1 VTVLALGP
9 ISPKGASRKQTHK
22 DHEVIVDT
30 IASRDAA
37 RAAELVSDH
46 LMRTLAWHSK
56 LSVLRDKIC
65 FDREGFRR
73 PAHPRTSRTAYWHTM
88 LSASSSKSNGAL
100 LATHGEGPALSTF
113 HAIILD
119 SRYAIILRSLIL

>member
-1 VTVLALGP
+1 
-9 ISPKGASRKQTHK
+9 
-22 DHEVIVDT
+22 VIVDA

-65 FDREGFRR
+65 FDREGLRR
-73 PAHPRTSRTAYWHTM
+73 PAHPRASRTAYWRTM
-88 LSASSSKSNGAL
+88 LSASSSKSNWWPPSHPWGGL
-100 LATHGEGPALSTF
+100 HSQPFMPSYLT
-113 HAIILD
+113 AIMP
-119 SRYAIILRSLIL
+119 